1 MPRTASSRIIVIP
14 RDSDPADEA
23 SFSGAPMPLQDLRNA
38 ATNGGVTTPEKP
50 PLPTFNLPPELPTPS
65 ASSSAE
71 HRHRTEAEVEAEVQ
85 QEEAATFEMIKKYQN
100 LLCLVVG
107 VAILLYGHFFPKTL
121 LVVQAVSVSG
131 GGKLWQAAKD
141 LYHHF
146 LVAKKCLEDEL
157 PELARAKDVLQD
169 LAVEIA
175 ATMKSIAEHKAQFQ
189 AGKVS
194 QGHHDLM
201 TAELNK
207 SLQALRAREQQ
218 LTGLNSSLGR
228 VCAAVN
234 PRDISEI
241 CLSVY
246 VCIAAAAAA
255 VSHNLLA
262 RVAMALKIGAS
273 LSEKVL
279 EVRGLDTS
287 LFACPSCVFSSTA
300 QPSLPSPCNQH
311 ALKHDTH
318 RSSETGAAVDAQQ
331 EWLKTIIR
339 FLSNCIGFSL
349 SYYVEEKV
357 AIYSMCV
364 LGSKTVVDAFEGL
377 VDEFVVTLKLKNNE
391 QTTYEMAAKTV
402 KEMLFVGLVAA
413 GIVIHVQ
420 YATLLGLEQG
430 SWTWWA
436 LWPVFWFED
445 LVHSGRL
452 Q

>member
-1 MPRTASSRIIVIP
+1 MIP
-14 RDSDPADEA
+14 RDGDPADEA
-23 SFSGAPMPLQDLRNA
+23 SASGAPMPLQDLRNVSA
-38 ATNGGVTTPEKP
+38 ATNGGVTTPDKP
-50 PLPTFNLPPELPTPS
+50 PLPTFKLPSEPPTPH
-65 ASSSAE
+65 SSAE

-100 LLCLVVG
+100 LWSLIVG

-131 GGKLWQAAKD
+131 GGKLRQAAKD

-207 SLQALRAREQQ
+207 ALQALRARQQQ

-287 LFACPSCVFSSTA
+287 LFARRVTLACSR
-300 QPSLPSPCNQH
+300 QPHNLPLPPCNQH
-311 ALKHDTH
+311 VLKHDTH
-318 RSSETGAAVDAQQ
+318 CSSETGAAVDAQQ

-339 FLSNCIGFSL
+339 FLSNCVGFSL

-364 LGSKTVVDAFEGL
+364 LGSKTAVDAFEGL
-377 VDEFVVTLKLKNNE
+377 VHEFIITPLRLHDNE
-391 QTTYEMAAKTV
+391 NKAYQMAAKTV

-413 GIVIHVQ
+413 GIVVHVQ

-430 SWTWWA
+430 SWTRWA
-436 LWPVFWFED
+436 LWPVFWFEE